1 MGPQRLKAGLIKL
14 FPELAMHTT
23 NDDAVKVLN
32 SLIETT
38 LDSAN
43 GYKDAAEHV
52 DDPQY
57 KTMFAER
64 SAKRMELVQRLQQ
77 EVRSFGG
84 EPRDHQSMI
93 GKLHNKFV
101 GLKDAT
107 VGGHS
112 DKAVIDEVE
121 RGEDVIKKKFE
132 MAAQEEDLPME
143 AKAVVDEGYRSV
155 KADHDQISQLKHSL
169 H

>member
-1 MGPQRLKAGLIKL
+1 
-14 FPELAMHTT
+14 MHTA
-23 NDDAVKVLN
+23 NDEAVKVLN

-64 SAKRMELVQRLQQ
+64 SSKRLELVRRLQD

-93 GKLHNKFV
+93 GKMHNKFV

-107 VGGHS
+107 MGGHN

-121 RGEDVIKKKFE
+121 RGEDVIKKKYE
-132 MAAQEEDLPME
+132 MATEEEKLPSE
-143 AKAVVDEGYRSV
+143 ARSVITEAYQSV
-155 KADHDQISQLKHSL
+155 KADHDEISRLKHSL

>member
-1 MGPQRLKAGLIKL
+1 MQPA
-14 FPELAMHTT
+14 
-23 NDDAVKVLN
+23 NDHAVKVLN

-38 LDSAN
+38 LDSVN

-52 DDPQY
+52 DNPQY

-64 SAKRMELVQRLQQ
+64 SSKRMELVRRLQD

-101 GLKDAT
+101 GLKDGLM
-107 VGGHS
+107 GGHS
-112 DKAVIDEVE
+112 DKSVIDEVE
-121 RGEDVIKKKFE
+121 RGEDVIKKKYE
-132 MAAQEEDLPME
+132 MAAGEALPTE
-143 AKAVVDEGYRSV
+143 AQAVIADAYQSV
-155 KADHDQISQLKHSL
+155 KADHDEISRLKHSL

>member
-1 MGPQRLKAGLIKL
+1 
-14 FPELAMHTT
+14 MHTS
-23 NDDAVKVLN
+23 NDHAVKVLN

-52 DDPQY
+52 DSPQY

-64 SAKRMELVQRLQQ
+64 SAKRMELSRRLQD

-84 EPRDHQSMI
+84 EPQDSQSMM
-93 GKLHNKFV
+93 GKMHNKFV
-101 GLKDAT
+101 GLKDAVT
-107 VGGHS
+107 GSS
-112 DKAVIDEVE
+112 DKSVIDEVE
-121 RGEDVIKKKFE
+121 RGEDVIKKKYE
-132 MAAQEEDLPME
+132 MAVQDEDLPTEVKTLVTE
-143 AKAVVDEGYRSV
+143 AYQSV
-155 KADHDQISQLKHSL
+155 KTDHDEISGIKHSM